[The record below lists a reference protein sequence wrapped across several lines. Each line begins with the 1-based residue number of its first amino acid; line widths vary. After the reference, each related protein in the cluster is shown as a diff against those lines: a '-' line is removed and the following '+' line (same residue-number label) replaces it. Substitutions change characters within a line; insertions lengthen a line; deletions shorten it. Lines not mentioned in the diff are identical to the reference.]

1 MFLIILPTSGYEVRS
16 DCMACRVC
24 RDPFWSFNLVHIG
37 EKAMLYFIF
46 GLQFIICTIF
56 FIRTCKLLKNIS
68 LYQDLRSRIS
78 KMWYFLP
85 PVICILTCI
94 LSAYLTEYI
103 FTSILLW
110 SIISPLMSIH
120 FLNEPFVLKNV
131 STPEHFRDAAYRRVI
146 ALGIRSRILVIGVTV
161 NLLLMSYVFIN
172 S

>member
-1 MFLIILPTSGYEVRS
+1 
-16 DCMACRVC
+16 
-24 RDPFWSFNLVHIG
+24 
-37 EKAMLYFIF
+37 MLYFIF

-131 STPEHFRDAAYRRVI
+131 STLEHFRDAAYRRVI